1 MPKDELTILDGED
14 AFPTYDAR
22 PPEER
27 EEEIEIV
34 EDEED

>member
-1 MPKDELTILDGED
+1 MDEKDILILDGPD

-27 EEEIEIV
+27 DTIEIEIV
-34 EDEED
+34 DEA